1 MLSLSSS
8 RVSVRVFSLLVSD
21 IFMNSPALSMLVIGI
36 ERFGELKV
44 VIQFVRNIIRCIK
57 MVGGTIFVNAGIEWG
72 DVFQQ
77 AVLQFI
83 SQMLLL

>member
-44 VIQFVRNIIRCIK
+44 VIQFVRNIKGASR
-57 MVGGTIFVNAGIEWG
+57 
-72 DVFQQ
+72 
-77 AVLQFI
+77 
-83 SQMLLL
+83 